1 MVTKTITITEDAY
14 RILKSWK
21 QGSESFSETIRRK
34 GKRRPLSDYYGILS
48 KESGERFERAIMDM
62 REKRNILHQEK
73 RVKLKQAIKEHYH
86 DLS

>member
-34 GKRRPLSDYYGILS
+34 GKRRPLSDFYGILS
-48 KESGERFERAIMDM
+48 KESGERFERAIMGFRKQSNEAYTKKIHNLAKELHDT
-62 REKRNILHQEK
+62 EKK
-73 RVKLKQAIKEHYH
+73 T
-86 DLS
+86 